1 MTQGIRSFVNASFIA
16 HLANIA
22 ELGNAGF
29 RKAVR
34 EDAIAQFNITEASAS
49 THYNHSLK
57 QARLNDPKSVAGLG
71 RPDDKKGGAPVK
83 HAVTVIKVKTGEV
96 VATGISK
103 AAAELLITTAVTK
116 RKAKLAIKVD
126 EVAEAAT
133 A

>member
-1 MTQGIRSFVNASFIA
+1 
-16 HLANIA
+16 
-22 ELGNAGF
+22 
-29 RKAVR
+29 
-34 EDAIAQFNITEASAS
+34 
-49 THYNHSLK
+49 
-57 QARLNDPKSVAGLG
+57 LG

-126 EVAEAAT
+126 EVVEAAT